1 MRRVGSGSAHDET
14 TPPEIDTRRIVESS
28 GARIAVSDTGNRGL
42 PAVVLLHGL
51 AGSAR
56 EWGPT
61 EAAIADEW
69 RVIRIDQRG
78 HGDSTRR
85 PRDVSRR
92 AFVDDVVAV
101 VQARVPGERVLL
113 VGQSMGAHTA
123 FMVAAARPDLVEGLV
138 MLEGHVDG
146 SERPDEA
153 AELGRY
159 FASWP
164 LPFADERTA
173 RHFLGE
179 DSIVDAW
186 IADLEEGPDGLRP
199 RFDADVMES
208 VIAAV
213 HEPRWAEWEQLR
225 VPVLAVFGEKGMF
238 SEQRR
243 QELIRR
249 NPRALRTDIPGAGHD
264 AHLDAHDAWVATLRS
279 GLRDLALRRAEE
291 PGR

>member
-1 MRRVGSGSAHDET
+1 M
-14 TPPEIDTRRIVESS
+14 
-28 GARIAVSDTGNRGL
+28 SDTGDGDL

-56 EWGPT
+56 EWEPT
-61 EAAIADEW
+61 AAAIADEW
-69 RVIRIDQRG
+69 RVIHIDQRG

-85 PRDVSRR
+85 PGDVSRR

-101 VQARVPGERVLL
+101 VEACVPGERVLL

-123 FMVAAARPDLVEGLV
+123 FMVAAARPDLVAGLV
-138 MLEGHVDG
+138 MLEGHADG
-146 SERPDEA
+146 AERPDEA

-164 LPFADERTA
+164 VPFADERTA
-173 RHFLGE
+173 RHFLGD

-186 IADLEEGPDGLRP
+186 IADMEEGAEGLRP
-199 RFDADVMES
+199 RFDADVMEG

-213 HEPRWAEWEQLR
+213 HETRWAEWEELS
-225 VPVLAVFGEKGMF
+225 VPVLVVFAENGMF

-249 NPRALRTDIPGAGHD
+249 NSRALRVDIPGAGHD
-264 AHLDAHDAWVATLRS
+264 AHLDSHDAWVAALRS
-279 GLRDLALRRAEE
+279 GLRDLALRRAAE
-291 PGR
+291 PDR